1 MIVFSQTYP
10 GLILICEGCGALLG
24 YKPADI
30 YGNLVYCPICKHANA
45 VNIDKNYDGII
56 KEEKKNDVLES

>member
-1 MIVFSQTYP
+1 VIVLSQTYP
-10 GLILICEGCGALLG
+10 GLTLICEGCGALLA

-30 YGNLVYCPICKHANA
+30 YGNLVYCPLCKRANEI
-45 VNIDKNYDGII
+45 NMDKSYDGII